1 MEKKQ
6 ISYEELINTFSKHPP
21 VPERPDAITVGIMEK
36 IAGLPQQKEKKKSRH
51 RSAGLPG
58 MAAAILLGFLF
69 HELWLV
75 ETVPLL
81 PDPFRSITS
90 ISGHQPVACIETEGN
105 KDVQDR
111 INCFVKEQQQQRYR
125 KEDLFMNLIK

>member
-6 ISYEELINTFSKHPP
+6 ISYEKLIDTFRKHPP
-21 VPERPDAITVGIMEK
+21 IPEGPDAITAGIMEK
-36 IAGLPQQKEKKKSRH
+36 IAGLPQKKEKKKSR
-51 RSAGLPG
+51 SAALPG

-75 ETVPLL
+75 ETVPSL

-90 ISGHQPVACIETEGN
+90 ISGHQPVTCIETEGN

-111 INCFVKEQQQQRYR
+111 INCFLKEQQQQRYR
-125 KEDLFMNLIK
+125 KEALFMNLIK